1 MATHTLMQFFTYAHL
16 RDEKL
21 QAVSREYALLAQ
33 RTLDLAPDNHQRDAA
48 LWRLLEA
55 KDCAVR
61 SLLMT
66 VELAKV
72 TEQLSN
78 LPKGFTVKVGTIDA
92 ASLPHRAP
100 SSDDVPEPK
109 PTAPG

>member
-1 MATHTLMQFFTYAHL
+1 MATHPLMQFFTYAHL

-33 RTLDLAPDNHQRDAA
+33 RTLELAPDNHQRDAA

-61 SLLMT
+61 ALLMT

-72 TEQLSN
+72 TEQFSN
-78 LPKGFTVKVGTIDA
+78 VPKGFTDKVATLGSPA
-92 ASLPHRAP
+92 RP
-100 SSDDVPEPK
+100 DDVPEPK